1 VKADRELDE
10 TERPDRTLAPLPPSD
25 WIGPQAPGGEPPVEN
40 VGRHHRPVREGR
52 GGTRGEDDIRRR
64 GPSQAHGGQLSS
76 RIRFRADPVTSGTG
90 AGRTGP
96 SPGERALPINPPSV
110 IPPTRHSTARPPHRP
125 SSPPPFLPTHGAI
138 HRQRHPQ
145 RPGQARRPNLA
156 VERRNPRGRSPDH
169 RGRAAPG
176 NHPKGLPRSKT
187 GPEPPE
193 ARFPGPIGGP
203 MGFGVL
209 AGVMM

>member
-1 VKADRELDE
+1 MKADRELDE

-125 SSPPPFLPTHGAI
+125 SSPPTARSTGSAI
-138 HRQRHPQ
+138 HS
-145 RPGQARRPNLA
+145 ARGKPADRTSPSNA
-156 VERRNPRGRSPDH
+156 GTPVADRRTT
-169 RGRAAPG
+169 A
-176 NHPKGLPRSKT
+176 
-187 GPEPPE
+187 
-193 ARFPGPIGGP
+193 GGP
-203 MGFGVL
+203 HRATIPKACPGRKPVL
-209 AGVMM
+209 SPLRPDFLDRSEVRWDSASWQV